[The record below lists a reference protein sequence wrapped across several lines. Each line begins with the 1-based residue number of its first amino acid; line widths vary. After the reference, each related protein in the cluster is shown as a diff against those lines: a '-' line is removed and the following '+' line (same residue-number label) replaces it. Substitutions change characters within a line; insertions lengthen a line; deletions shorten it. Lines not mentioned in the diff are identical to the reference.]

1 MASPNDDFNDRML
14 IHLVT
19 GTYLETDNYACALNE
34 AVQTWHEDPP
44 RNNAGQQGHLWELIP
59 ETDGIYR
66 IRSSQKN
73 LTYGEK
79 MYLEASAKTPTEWNV
94 AYPRLQRRSDSDL
107 QLWRLTPIEKESDT
121 YAIQPKIFGDY
132 ALGIQDNHCTTHKY
146 VIANRTW
153 GRPTFHHYWRV
164 YSPPARN

>member
-1 MASPNDDFNDRML
+1 MANLNDFNEKML

-19 GTYLETDNYACALNE
+19 GTYLETDNCTCEPNE

-44 RNNAGQQGHLWELIP
+44 RNNQGQQGHLWDLLVQ
-59 ETDGIYR
+59 TDGTYR
-66 IRSSQKN
+66 IRSWQKN
-73 LTYGEK
+73 LTFGEK

-94 AYPRLQRRSDSDL
+94 ACPRLQRRSDSEL
-107 QLWRLTPIEKESDT
+107 QLWRLTPIKNESQT

-132 ALGIQDNHCTTHKY
+132 ALGIQENHCITNKY

-164 YSPPARN
+164 SSPPPRD